1 MNKIKILLI
10 VALAAIVAIGGV
22 GAGIGIYMNRPQ
34 IVMQTTVQNLV
45 KDAFARDEFG
55 TVTELLKSG
64 SFEVIMSAEGEGNE
78 VSFEY
83 KEYFGLK
90 KYQTY
95 IEKIKLSANDFSVEG
110 SAYVGEDYMYVS
122 APTLYNSP
130 IGISRGK
137 TAEEFADS
145 LFAFESGSEYE
156 LDQEI
161 SDAITVF
168 CRIYDDAKDKEA
180 VEDIKELLESY
191 VKVIMNSISKHAD
204 IEKENDSIKLHG
216 DRVNARVIT
225 VEVDA
230 ECAYKVLCDLY
241 DELKEDKRIPK
252 LIKKYGK
259 LADEYVAD
267 TSLEGAIQ
275 TSLGEDED
283 DDLTDILL
291 EAYDDILDEMDS
303 MIDEAEDAL
312 EDDGTKIVVEMATKK
327 SSSTLMALNVSVK
340 GGGEKMEV
348 LDVQIGK
355 GGIKNTEKLTVEVM
369 QEFVAEFAV
378 KQDDKDGY
386 KCEFSIEE
394 DGEEL
399 GVIFAKIDR
408 AAGKFSFGATID
420 NENYE
425 ITGKYDKSGNK
436 HTFELKD
443 AVYTDSHGVQ
453 TSLADEFASLAL
465 DIDLEIEI
473 KVIICENDKPKPIAK
488 NKLKSAFVLDEE
500 DFDEIKI
507 AVEELVAEAKNAFAD
522 SESDSEPVPAET
534 AVYEG

>member
-1 MNKIKILLI
+1 MIKMKTLLI
-10 VALAAIVAIGGV
+10 VALAAVVALGGV
-22 GAGIGIYMNRPQ
+22 GAGIGIFMNRPQ

-45 KDAFARDEFG
+45 EDAFARDEFG

-64 SFEVIMSAEGEGNE
+64 SFEVILSAEGDGNE

-95 IEKIKLSANDFSVEG
+95 IEKVKLIANDFSVEG

-122 APTLYNSP
+122 APYIYSSP
-130 IGISRGK
+130 IGIARGN

-145 LFAFESGSEYE
+145 LFVFESESEYE

-191 VKVIMNSISKHAD
+191 VKVLMDSISKHAD
-204 IEKENDSIKLHG
+204 IEKENDSIKIHG

-230 ECAYKVLCDLY
+230 ECAYNVLCDLY

-275 TSLGEDED
+275 TALGEDED

-291 EAYDDILDEMDS
+291 EAYDDILDEMDT

-327 SSSTLMALNVSVK
+327 SSSTLMALNVSIK
-340 GGGEKMEV
+340 DDGEKMEV
-348 LDVQIGK
+348 FDVQIGK
-355 GGIKNTEKLTVEVM
+355 GGIKNTDKLTVEFM

-386 KCEFSIEE
+386 KCEFVIEE
-394 DGEEL
+394 EDEEL
-399 GVIFAKIDR
+399 IKIFAKIDR
-408 AAGKFSFGATID
+408 AGGKFSFGASA
-420 NENYE
+420 EGESYE

-443 AVYTDSHGVQ
+443 AVYTDSQGEQ
-453 TSLADEFASLAL
+453 FSLADELASLAL
-465 DIDLEIEI
+465 DVDLEVEL

-488 NKLKSAFVLDEE
+488 NKLKSAFTLDED
-500 DFDEIKI
+500 DFDAIKI
-507 AVEELVAEAKNAFAD
+507 AVEELMSEAENAFVGT
-522 SESDSEPVPAET
+522 ESSSDDTVPEET
-534 AVYEG
+534 APAQ